1 MARGGEMIPPFYTE
15 QQLLDYRKA
24 VIEECKK
31 LILDDAYAIT
41 FQSFGQYRIALAK
54 ELEKMK

>member
-1 MARGGEMIPPFYTE
+1 MIPPFYTE

-41 FQSFGQYRIALAK
+41 FQTFGQYRIALAK